1 MKYEPPSI
9 SQIALMKAH
18 SLASLAQ
25 AEIQA
30 LILAGTLAPGER
42 LGEAEMAE
50 RIGISR
56 GPIREAFRALG
67 EQGLVQVEKNRGVFV
82 RQISV
87 EEADETYAVRSA
99 LEGLAGQILA
109 QRIDRDQVR
118 TLKGMLVEMEAMCR
132 AHDTAGYSDLNLRFH
147 AEIIRLSGNQKL
159 VDIYDRLVATLRLF
173 RHRTLA
179 CSDTLAVSL
188 REHRRIVKALASS
201 DSEAA
206 SRAIVSHIE
215 ASRRRMHAIGKAS
228 GE

>member
-1 MKYEPPSI
+1 MKSEPSSVSP
-9 SQIALMKAH
+9 IALMKAH

-25 AEIQA
+25 AEIEA
-30 LILAGTLAPGER
+30 LIFAGALAPGER

-109 QRIDRDQVR
+109 QRIDN
-118 TLKGMLVEMEAMCR
+118 G
-132 AHDTAGYSDLNLRFH
+132 
-147 AEIIRLSGNQKL
+147 
-159 VDIYDRLVATLRLF
+159 
-173 RHRTLA
+173 
-179 CSDTLAVSL
+179 
-188 REHRRIVKALASS
+188 
-201 DSEAA
+201 
-206 SRAIVSHIE
+206 
-215 ASRRRMHAIGKAS
+215 
-228 GE
+228 

>member
-1 MKYEPPSI
+1 MKSEPSSVSP
-9 SQIALMKAH
+9 IALMKAH

-25 AEIQA
+25 AEIEA
-30 LILAGTLAPGER
+30 LIFAGALAPGER

-82 RQISV
+82 RQISI

-109 QRIDRDQVR
+109 QRITKDQVR
-118 TLKGMLVEMEAMCR
+118 NLKDMLVEMEAACR
-132 AHDTAGYSDLNLRFH
+132 AHDIAGYSNLNLRFH
-147 AEIIRLSGNQKL
+147 AEIVRLSGNQKL

-179 CSDTLAVSL
+179 RSDTLDISL
-188 REHRRIVKALASS
+188 REHRLIVKALASR
-201 DSEAA
+201 DSGAA
-206 SRAIVSHIE
+206 SRAIAAHVE
-215 ASRRRMHAIGKAS
+215 ASRGRMHAIGKAPV
-228 GE
+228 E